1 MLLDDAM
8 SAGWAGAVSLDPA
21 LEREFEERITDSSAL
36 AFRVAL
42 SVLRHRE
49 DAEDVAQDAFLRA
62 RRAFSGIRDRDRFRA
77 WLVRTAFRLA
87 LDRLRGERRRTRR
100 QDAVALETP
109 ARTDSAETDA
119 VRGELRAH
127 VSAAVAELP
136 EKLRIV
142 TVLAAIEEHDLASV
156 ARLLELPEGTV
167 KSRLHRARTYA
178 GGETAMACE
187 RYEDALTET
196 AAGAA
201 GFGRPRVAPGRLR
214 ALPGGARG
222 AAPGRSRSSTPTCD
236 SSSPS
241 SRLPSSRR
249 ASGGRQPRRA
259 ETTSRPVWLQP
270 ALACGR
276 CARCS
281 RSRVLAT
288 SRRRHCEAKSRP
300 PTTACRSRR
309 LAGGAKRLLPAPE
322 GPRAVAARPRA
333 RDCGAAASTPGRPV
347 RAGGARSTRTRSKR
361 CCASRRW

>member
-100 QDAVALETP
+100 QDEVALETP
-109 ARTDSAETDA
+109 ARTDSAETDV

-167 KSRLHRARTYA
+167 KSRLHRARTMLA
-178 GGETAMACE
+178 E
-187 RYEDALTET
+187 
-196 AAGAA
+196 
-201 GFGRPRVAPGRLR
+201 RLR
-214 ALPGGARG
+214 
-222 AAPGRSRSSTPTCD
+222 
-236 SSSPS
+236 
-241 SRLPSSRR
+241 
-249 ASGGRQPRRA
+249 
-259 ETTSRPVWLQP
+259 WL
-270 ALACGR
+270 
-276 CARCS
+276 
-281 RSRVLAT
+281 VNDT
-288 SRRRHCEAKSRP
+288 K
-300 PTTACRSRR
+300 
-309 LAGGAKRLLPAPE
+309 
-322 GPRAVAARPRA
+322 
-333 RDCGAAASTPGRPV
+333 
-347 RAGGARSTRTRSKR
+347 TR
-361 CCASRRW
+361 